1 MGGKI
6 FFIYGIKGE
15 ILRRST
21 KKNEE
26 IGTQMKEKLIIR
38 MASSLIQNDNAKIC
52 SILRGDQKSNF
63 NLKLWGKTRNIN
75 RVDSDLV
82 EKLCQRM
89 CLILEKDLKRQK
101 SSKKLKTENGEP
113 LTCTDTPA
121 SK

>member
-1 MGGKI
+1 MRSFKI
-6 FFIYGIKGE
+6 KRFDWSRALNPRSISELNWEDFFIYGKKGE
-15 ILRRST
+15 ILRRFT

-75 RVDSDLV
+75 RG
-82 EKLCQRM
+82 
-89 CLILEKDLKRQK
+89 KRQ
-101 SSKKLKTENGEP
+101 SCGRF
-113 LTCTDTPA
+113 
-121 SK
+121 